1 MTPNEVLRA
10 RARAQLQNNIF
21 SNVWLYAL
29 AVTFIYG
36 IALSMASYIFVIG
49 AFLAEGVLMYGVCMV
64 FIQLVR
70 GQKYRVD
77 IGDMFKGAEHHLSDL
92 LLLGLVKNVFIM
104 LWSLLF
110 IIPGIVKMYS
120 YSMAYYIKLDH
131 PEYDWKRCIDES
143 QRIMNGY
150 KWKLFCLD
158 LSFIGWL
165 LLGSLVCGIGILWV
179 TPYQQAARANFYQ
192 DICDTMRVNNPECF
206 GQGAP
211 QGNYQPYQQ
220 QYYPPQNFQ

>member
-1 MTPNEVLRA
+1 MTPNDVLRA
-10 RARAQLQNNIF
+10 RARAQLKNNLF
-21 SNVWLYAL
+21 SNVWLYAI
-29 AVTFIYG
+29 AVTFIYS
-36 IALSMASYIFVIG
+36 IIISMASSVFVIG
-49 AFLAEGVLMYGVCMV
+49 AFIAEGVFMYGVCMI

-70 GQKYRVD
+70 GQKQNVD
-77 IGDMFKGAEHHLSDL
+77 IGDLFKGAEHHLSDL
-92 LLLGLVKNVFIM
+92 VMLGLIKNVFIM

-110 IIPGIVKMYS
+110 IIPGIVKSYS

-131 PEYDWKRCIDES
+131 PEYDWKRCLDES

-158 LSFIGWL
+158 FSFIGWI
-165 LLGSLVCGIGILWV
+165 LLGSLVCGIGTLWV
-179 TPYQQAARANFYQ
+179 VPYQYAARANFYQ
-192 DICDTMRVNNPECF
+192 DMCDTMRVNNPECY

-211 QGNYQPYQQ
+211 QGDHQPQQ

>member
-70 GQKYRVD
+70 GQ
-77 IGDMFKGAEHHLSDL
+77 I
-92 LLLGLVKNVFIM
+92 
-104 LWSLLF
+104 
-110 IIPGIVKMYS
+110 
-120 YSMAYYIKLDH
+120 
-131 PEYDWKRCIDES
+131 
-143 QRIMNGY
+143 
-150 KWKLFCLD
+150 
-158 LSFIGWL
+158 
-165 LLGSLVCGIGILWV
+165 
-179 TPYQQAARANFYQ
+179 
-192 DICDTMRVNNPECF
+192 
-206 GQGAP
+206 
-211 QGNYQPYQQ
+211 
-220 QYYPPQNFQ
+220 